1 MVWYKISDV
10 TEIMYFDEHNS
21 NNWID
26 LAIIINVV
34 IVLNLII
41 SLTEF
46 SSGKFTLLMG

>member
-21 NNWID
+21 NNFID
-26 LAIIINVV
+26 LAIINVV

-41 SLTEF
+41 SPTEF
-46 SSGKFTLLMG
+46 SSGKCTLLMG